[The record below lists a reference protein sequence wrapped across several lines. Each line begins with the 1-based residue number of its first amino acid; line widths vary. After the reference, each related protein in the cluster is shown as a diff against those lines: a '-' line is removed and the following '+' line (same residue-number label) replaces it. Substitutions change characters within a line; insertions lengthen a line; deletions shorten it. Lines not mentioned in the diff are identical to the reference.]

1 MPRGDTG
8 GSAARYP
15 RHERETAWPVA
26 CALYLTKA
34 RTLSEVIK
42 IACATFGWYLVLG
55 PSERSPGLAADT

>member
-1 MPRGDTG
+1 
-8 GSAARYP
+8 
-15 RHERETAWPVA
+15 VA

-55 PSERSPGLAADT
+55 PSEGSPGLAADT